1 MNDSSGHY
9 KFEIDF
15 SKVREIPADPK
26 ERLPFFTAFK
36 TLLKQEKEKIQA
48 WHRQGVGGREVI
60 QAHTSLIDKVIRHLI
75 TLLVTLK
82 PYSQAKILEDF
93 ALVAVGGYGRGEM
106 NPFSDIDLLF
116 LRPEKFKKTTNLYI
130 QDLISIFWGIGM
142 EIGHS
147 CRTIKECVQL
157 AKEDMTIKTSMI
169 ETRFLIGDKAI
180 YEKFNH
186 SFDNNVLK
194 KNVKAFL
201 QSKLKEKYERYGTEE
216 GLICALEPNV
226 KEGLGGLRDY
236 HTALWATAVRFG
248 GLSLQEIGAN
258 DMISTQEINDLYES
272 VNFILRVR
280 NELHYLMGKKN
291 DVLRLG
297 CPKRS
302 RQELRLRRRNRYRPG
317 RKFHAGLLPPR
328 HQCF

>member
-15 SKVREIPADPK
+15 SQVRETPADPK
-26 ERLPFFTAFK
+26 QRLPFFTAFK
-36 TLLKQEKEKIQA
+36 TLLIQEKEKIQA

-75 TLLVTLK
+75 TRLVTLK
-82 PYSQAKILEDF
+82 PYSEAKILEDF

-116 LRPEKFKKTTNLYI
+116 LRPEKFQKTTDLYI

-180 YEKFNH
+180 YEKI
-186 SFDNNVLK
+186 
-194 KNVKAFL
+194 
-201 QSKLKEKYERYGTEE
+201 QSL
-216 GLICALEPNV
+216 
-226 KEGLGGLRDY
+226 LR
-236 HTALWATAVRFG
+236 
-248 GLSLQEIGAN
+248 Q
-258 DMISTQEINDLYES
+258 Q
-272 VNFILRVR
+272 
-280 NELHYLMGKKN
+280 
-291 DVLRLG
+291 
-297 CPKRS
+297 RS
-302 RQELRLRRRNRYRPG
+302 
-317 RKFHAGLLPPR
+317 
-328 HQCF
+328 